1 MEKKFMTVLHEEEM
15 LDDTSLDALKGGWCF
30 IFICNCNKET
40 SNCNG
45 DSDGDDGDDDDDDNE
60 NPQGDE

>member
-1 MEKKFMTVLHEEEM
+1 MTVLHEEEL

-45 DSDGDDGDDDDDDNE
+45 DSDDDDDDE
-60 NPQGDE
+60 NPQGGE